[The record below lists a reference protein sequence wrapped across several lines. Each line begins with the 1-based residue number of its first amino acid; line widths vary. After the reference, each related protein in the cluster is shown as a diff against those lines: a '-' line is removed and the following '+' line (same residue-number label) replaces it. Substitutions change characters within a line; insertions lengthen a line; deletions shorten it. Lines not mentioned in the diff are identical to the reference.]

1 MATLKYWLWLHTR
14 THLTPAKTYVLL
26 DQFREPDYIY
36 LCERENFKRIK
47 GLPESAID
55 SLCDKSL
62 DQAEKILEYCT
73 KNEISIV
80 SIQDA
85 LYPER
90 LRQIYNPPLVLFV
103 RGHLP
108 DIDDEMAISFVGTRK
123 CSAYGIRV
131 TDQIAGE
138 IAAAGGL
145 IVSGMALG
153 IDAAA
158 HAAALREGAK
168 TVAVLGC
175 GVDVC
180 YPRQN
185 AKLMREI
192 IENGAVISE
201 YIPHT
206 PPDKTHFPVRN
217 RILSGLSLGVV
228 IAEAPERSGAL
239 ITATL
244 AAEQGRDVFAIPGDI
259 TNLCSRG
266 GNRLIADGAKLIMSG
281 EDVVC
286 EYRQMFAQKIKTPD
300 PIARHAEEEQRRK
313 RQNSALEAMLSQYRP
328 EEQNVLR
335 AIGTESRHIDEI
347 IAESGV
353 PAPYVLSM
361 LTVFEITGVVEQSA
375 GKYFKLI
382 MKS

>member
-14 THLTPAKTYVLL
+14 THLTPAKTCILL

-36 LCERENFKRIK
+36 LREREDFERIE
-47 GLPESAID
+47 GLSEGAIN

-62 DQAEKILEYCT
+62 GQVEEIIEFCA
-73 KNEISIV
+73 KNEIAII

-85 LYPER
+85 GYPER

-108 DIDDEMAISFVGTRK
+108 DIDDEMAIAFVGTRK

-131 TDQIAGE
+131 TDQVAGE
-138 IAAAGGL
+138 IAAAGG
-145 IVSGMALG
+145 IIISGMALG

-185 AKLMREI
+185 AKLMHEI

-206 PPDKTHFPVRN
+206 APDKTHFPVRN

-244 AAEQGRDVFAIPGDI
+244 ASEQGRDVFAIPGDI

-266 GNRLIADGAKLIMSG
+266 GNRLIADGAKLVMSG
-281 EDVVC
+281 EDVLS
-286 EYRQMFAQKIKTPD
+286 EYRQMFGRKIRTPD
-300 PIARHAEEEQRRK
+300 PIEKKMRATQKTQE
-313 RQNSALEAMLSQYRP
+313 QNSALEAMLSRYRP

-335 AIGTESRHIDEI
+335 AIGTENKHIDAI
-347 IAESGV
+347 ITESGV

-375 GKYFKLI
+375 GKYFKLV